1 MSIYARLG
9 FNSSDPATNALSMPY
24 SSNVMVQMDLLP
36 PLIKP
41 WQANAIGNSAVS
53 GFFMNPVANV
63 TQSIWDTSN
72 TLITLTSGLTA
83 SPANNTVN
91 TAMANVYATSTV
103 LSANS
108 AQTYLYITNRQ
119 SNVTP
124 PNSDTSTPHY
134 NTAIA
139 QGKMLSY
146 ITSQSDNISNSSVML
161 GSFTS
166 VTLGNTLAN
175 LYSTMHTLTN
185 ILANTITYSTDP
197 ITGDPHNTTNVSAAN
212 ASALQNVV
220 STVNFVMSFYP
231 AQDSA
236 FFQNSANV
244 LHDYGTVSQFNN
256 LGASQ
261 NYLLQN
267 YIGTPTLLTNLN
279 S

>member
-9 FNSSDPATNALSMPY
+9 FNHNDPTTNTLSTPY
-24 SSNVMVQMDLLP
+24 TSNVMVQMDLLP

-53 GFFMNPVANV
+53 GFFVNPVANV
-63 TQSIWDTSN
+63 AQLIWNTSN

-83 SPANNTVN
+83 SPSNPTVN

-103 LSANS
+103 LSTNT
-108 AQTYLYITNRQ
+108 AQTYIYVTNKQ
-119 SNVTP
+119 SNVVP
-124 PNSDTSTPHY
+124 PDADTTTPHY
-134 NTAIA
+134 STAIA

-146 ITSQSDNISNSSVML
+146 ITNQSDNISNSSVML

-175 LYSTMHTLTN
+175 LYSTMSTLTN
-185 ILANTITYSTDP
+185 ILANTITYYTDP
-197 ITGDPHNTTNVSAAN
+197 ISGIPHNTTNVSTAN
-212 ASALQNVV
+212 ARALQNVV
-220 STVNFVMSFYP
+220 SSVNYVMTFYP
-231 AQDSA
+231 AQDSQ
-236 FFQNSANV
+236 FFQNSSNV

-256 LGASQ
+256 MGQSQ

-267 YIGTPTLLTNLN
+267 YIGSPTLLANLN

>member
-9 FNSSDPATNALSMPY
+9 FNSDDPATNALAMPY

-53 GFFMNPVANV
+53 GFFTNPVANV
-63 TQSIWDTSN
+63 TQLIWDTSN
-72 TLITLTSGLTA
+72 TLVTLTSGLTA

-91 TAMANVYATSTV
+91 TAVANVYATSTI
-103 LSANS
+103 LSTNS
-108 AQTYLYITNRQ
+108 AQTYFYITNRQ

-124 PNSDTSTPHY
+124 PNADTSTPHY

-146 ITSQSDNISNSSVML
+146 ITNQSDNISNSSVML
-161 GSFTS
+161 GAFTS

-175 LYSTMHTLTN
+175 LYSTMYTLTN
-185 ILANTITYSTDP
+185 ILANTITYYTDP

-231 AQDSA
+231 AQDSQ
-236 FFQNSANV
+236 FFQNSSNV
-244 LHDYGTVSQFNN
+244 IHDYGTVSQFNN

-267 YIGTPTLLTNLN
+267 YIGSPTLLANLN